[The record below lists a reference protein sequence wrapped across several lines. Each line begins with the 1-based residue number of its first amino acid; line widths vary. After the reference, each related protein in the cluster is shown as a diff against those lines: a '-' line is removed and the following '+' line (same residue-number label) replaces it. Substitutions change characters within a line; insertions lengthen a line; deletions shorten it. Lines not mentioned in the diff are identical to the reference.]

1 MISFEND
8 YSTGAHPRILE
19 ALAATNLEPTP
30 GYGGDRFCESA
41 AARIRTAC
49 DDETA
54 DVFFLTGGTQTNAV
68 VISALLAG
76 HEGVIAADTGHI
88 AVHEAGAIEATGHK
102 VLTVPESDG
111 KLRAADV
118 EAYLEAF
125 YADASYT
132 HMVFPGMVF
141 IAHPSEL
148 GTLYSLAEL
157 EELSALCRRYQI
169 PLYLDGA
176 RLAYGLAAPDT
187 DVTLA
192 DIARLADAFYIGGT
206 KCGALCGEAVVFPR
220 GGMPRH
226 FLTHAKQHGALLAKG
241 RLLGVQFDTLFT
253 DDLYGE
259 VGRTAAAAAD
269 ELRRIQK
276 DEKTSAAQR
285 AVRAREIAR
294 RDTETLLKK
303 TDAKPQP
310 VKEFV
315 PLKEVQIGQEV
326 VIADL
331 GQTATVT
338 ARPDRNGMVEVRAG
352 IMKTKVPLTNLRAPD
367 KMEKRKPAEPRRST
381 RVQLDKSRKT
391 SMELN
396 LLGYTVDEALN
407 EVDKFLDSG
416 MLRGQSTLYII
427 HGNGTGA
434 LRTAIQ
440 KHLRTHKAV
449 KSFRL
454 GRYGEGESGV
464 TVVELK

>member
-102 VLTVPESDG
+102 VLTVPECDG

-118 EAYLEAF
+118 KAYLEAF

-176 RLAYGLAAPDT
+176 RLAYALAAPGT

-192 DIARLADAFYIGGT
+192 DIARLTDAFYIGGT

-241 RLLGVQFDTLFT
+241 RLLGLQFDALFT
-253 DDLYGE
+253 DGLYLDISRHAIAMAE
-259 VGRTAAAAAD
+259 QLKD
-269 ELRRIQK
+269 ILRRK
-276 DEKTSAAQR
+276 GYR
-285 AVRAREIAR
+285 FYL
-294 RDTETLLKK
+294 ETP
-303 TDAKPQP
+303 TNQQ
-310 VKEFV
+310 FV
-315 PLKEVQIGQEV
+315 
-326 VIADL
+326 
-331 GQTATVT
+331 
-338 ARPDRNGMVEVRAG
+338 
-352 IMKTKVPLTNLRAPD
+352 
-367 KMEKRKPAEPRRST
+367 
-381 RVQLDKSRKT
+381 
-391 SMELN
+391 
-396 LLGYTVDEALN
+396 
-407 EVDKFLDSG
+407 
-416 MLRGQSTLYII
+416 
-427 HGNGTGA
+427 
-434 LRTAIQ
+434 
-440 KHLRTHKAV
+440 
-449 KSFRL
+449 
-454 GRYGEGESGV
+454 
-464 TVVELK
+464 VVENGQMEELAKRVSFGFWEELDEGHTVIRFATSWATRPESLAELEQLL